1 LSMVTVSAS
10 PLATTCR
17 RCALRALESPRRQLS
32 VSTSSPLRSIPPR
45 IIATENDS
53 KDGYPRSDSPDVYQ
67 HQQHH
72 TKEPSSSMSSTERLY
87 VDMKGRLG
95 PRKSPG
101 FVEAYEVHTS
111 QVSTKMLSRIRL
123 HPRPA
128 LSAQLPV
135 SPSDLLHSD
144 TVIEVNETSTSAI
157 ESCIS
162 AAMHRLELHQSD
174 HSTSSKTNEKTAI
187 PHDQY
192 MWLSSI
198 LEFQFSKQQL
208 VLYGTQRGLG
218 QSRLQRTKL
227 TDCIAIIL
235 DEVWN
240 FEKEPEL
247 PPGESLVTKS
257 T

>member
-1 LSMVTVSAS
+1 MVAMSAS
-10 PLATTCR
+10 PLAVTCH
-17 RCALRALESPRRQLS
+17 RCTLRALQNVKRQLS
-32 VSTSSPLRSIPPR
+32 VSASSPLRNIPPR
-45 IIATENDS
+45 IIATENDG
-53 KDGYPRSDSPDVYQ
+53 KDGYSRNDPPGVYE
-67 HQQHH
+67 HQQQH
-72 TKEPSSSMSSTERLY
+72 TNEPSSSMTSTERLY
-87 VDMKGRLG
+87 MNMKGRLG

-101 FVEAYEVHTS
+101 FVEAYDVHTNK
-111 QVSTKMLSRIRL
+111 VGTKMLSRIKLR
-123 HPRPA
+123 PRPA
-128 LSAQLPV
+128 LRAQLPV

-144 TVIEVNETSTSAI
+144 SVVEVNETSTSAI
-157 ESCIS
+157 EACIS

-174 HSTSSKTNEKTAI
+174 HSTCSNSEKTAI

-198 LEFQFSKQQL
+198 LQFQFSKPQL
-208 VLYGTQRGLG
+208 VLYGSQCGLG
-218 QSRLQRTKL
+218 QSRLQRAKL

>member
-1 LSMVTVSAS
+1 VPAS
-10 PLATTCR
+10 
-17 RCALRALESPRRQLS
+17 SPRRG
-32 VSTSSPLRSIPPR
+32 IPPR
-45 IIATENDS
+45 IIATENDPE
-53 KDGYPRSDSPDVYQ
+53 DGHPRNDPPDVYQ
-67 HQQHH
+67 RQQQH

-101 FVEAYEVHTS
+101 FVEAYDFNTN
-111 QVSTKMLSRIRL
+111 QVGTKMLSRIRL
-123 HPRPA
+123 RPRPA
-128 LSAQLPV
+128 LHAQLPV

-144 TVIEVNETSTSAI
+144 TVVEVNEISTSAI
-157 ESCIS
+157 EACIS

-174 HSTSSKTNEKTAI
+174 HSTSSKNSEKTAI

-192 MWLSSI
+192 TWLSSI
-198 LEFQFSKQQL
+198 LQFQFSKQQL

-218 QSRLQRTKL
+218 QSRLQRARL